1 MNIQET
7 EGKIKELKKEAFLL
21 ERENPPQARKMYFEI
36 EELQAE
42 LAKYRRKQLQ
52 FSEN

>member
-7 EGKIKELKKEAFLL
+7 EGIIKELKKEAFLL

-36 EELQAE
+36 EGLQAE
-42 LAKYRRKQLQ
+42 LAMFKRKQKQL
-52 FSEN
+52 SEN